1 MTKDDDASI
10 NQWDL
15 IRAFL
20 ALERQGDYGIAA
32 ELEGIDDSTLRR
44 RIRALEQHM
53 GRSLFVRTEQGWK
66 VAADQ
71 HDLVQ
76 AAQRMEDS
84 ARAFSRTRKEN
95 TGVIRLTILD
105 AFAIRF
111 ATVFNEFRERY
122 PGIVLNITT
131 ETHFVDLEKDQVD
144 IAIRLARP
152 VQSMGSV
159 RIRKLGSVSVN
170 AYASQSYLERIAA
183 CGLPPDQVRHR
194 QLAMNLKFSQ
204 NDHNFRYGEINFSD
218 FEVNG
223 DVVTWSDS
231 FLLLAQLCELGQ
243 GVVIMPEMLAREY
256 PTLRTVSDTRPD
268 LQAELWMISRFD
280 LRATWQRDL
289 ADMIAAEVK
298 REAGS
303 WESSLSATDVRSNLF
318 KR

>member
-76 AAQRMEDS
+76 AALRMGES

-95 TGVIRLTILD
+95 AGVIRLTILD

-111 ATVFNEFRERY
+111 AAVFHEFRERH

-152 VQSMGSV
+152 MQSMGSV
-159 RIRKLGSVSVN
+159 RIRKLGSVGVN
-170 AYASQSYLERIAA
+170 AYASDRYLEDIAA
-183 CGLPPDQVRHR
+183 AGLPPDQVRHR

-204 NDHNFRYGEINFSD
+204 SDHNFRYGEINFSD
-218 FEVNG
+218 FDVNG
-223 DVVTWSDS
+223 DVITWSDS
-231 FLLLAQLCELGQ
+231 FLLLARLCELGQ
-243 GVVIMPEMLAREY
+243 GVVIMPDMLAREY
-256 PTLRTVSDTRPD
+256 PALRAVSATRPG

-280 LRATWQRDL
+280 LRAPWQRDL
-289 ADMIAAEVK
+289 AEMIAAELEHEGELGK
-298 REAGS
+298 
-303 WESSLSATDVRSNLF
+303 SALPV
-318 KR
+318 